1 MFPAGYIDTSMHVH
15 FMYLRE
21 LFCFL
26 FYLSG
31 VRARKIAEANYRTD
45 RAIERGRDVMSK
57 RVKVYRERTEEE
69 GEGDEIEVESDFI
82 DDDEGES

>member
-1 MFPAGYIDTSMHVH
+1 
-15 FMYLRE
+15 MYLRE
-21 LFCFL
+21 LLCFI
-26 FYLSG
+26 FHFVG
-31 VRARKIAEANYRTD
+31 VRARKIAEVNYRTD

-69 GEGDEIEVESDFI
+69 GEGDEIEVESDLI